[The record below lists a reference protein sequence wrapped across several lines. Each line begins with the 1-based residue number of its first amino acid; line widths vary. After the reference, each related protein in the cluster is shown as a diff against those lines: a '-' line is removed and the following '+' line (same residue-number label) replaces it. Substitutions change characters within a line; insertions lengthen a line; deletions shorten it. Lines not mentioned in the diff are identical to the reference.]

1 MLELNF
7 LELSLLLSTL
17 TLAGFLYFLGDFA
30 GFVDV
35 EGNAASCEKIEGDV
49 GESVEVDLELI
60 DEGDSVE
67 LRL

>member
-1 MLELNF
+1 M
-7 LELSLLLSTL
+7 LSLVQRGWKS
-17 TLAGFLYFLGDFA
+17 GFLYLLGDFA

-35 EGNAASCEKIEGDV
+35 EVKAASCENNEGEV

-60 DEGDSVE
+60 DEGDSAE

>member
-1 MLELNF
+1 MYAIL
-7 LELSLLLSTL
+7 
-17 TLAGFLYFLGDFA
+17 FA

-35 EGNAASCEKIEGDV
+35 EGNAASCKKIEGDV

-67 LRL
+67 LRLWGSVGL

>member
-1 MLELNF
+1 M
-7 LELSLLLSTL
+7 LSLVQRGWKS
-17 TLAGFLYFLGDFA
+17 GFLYLLGDFA

-35 EGNAASCEKIEGDV
+35 EGKAASCENNEGEV
-49 GESVEVDLELI
+49 VEVDLELI